1 MKTFKRAI
9 WVLSLILLFAGQ
21 IYGEVTGP
29 PAGGFGALI
38 DPSDFKVKWLDVPY
52 AHDSKTQTLDIYL
65 PEGDGPFPLVVAVH
79 GGAWEMGDKNDGQA
93 TSVVMAVTARGYA
106 AASLNYRLTDEV
118 IFPGQIYDVKA
129 AIRFLRANAEKYNI
143 DPDRVAIWGNS
154 AGGHL
159 AGLAGTTG
167 DVSELEDLS
176 IGNPKVSSRV
186 QAVVTWFGGFD
197 LGAMGTSD
205 PLVKLFGAS
214 PETVPAL
221 VKKANPT
228 VFISPDDPPFFVEHG
243 SSDSLVPVS
252 QSIVFSQELTKV
264 LGAENVKLKVIEG
277 AEHGDK
283 AFDTAENLEEVV
295 SFLDAC
301 LK

>member
-1 MKTFKRAI
+1 MKTLKKAI
-9 WVLSLILLFAGQ
+9 WVLSLILLFASQ

-29 PAGGFGALI
+29 PAGGFGPLI
-38 DPSDFKVKWLDVPY
+38 DPSDFKVKWLDVVY
-52 AHDSKTQTLDIYL
+52 AHESKTQTLDIYL

-106 AASLNYRLTDEV
+106 AASINYRLTDEV
-118 IFPGQIYDVKA
+118 IFPGQIFDVKA
-129 AIRFLRANAEKYNI
+129 AIRFLRANADKYNI

-176 IGNPKVSSRV
+176 MGNPKMSSRV
-186 QAVVTWFGGFD
+186 QAVVTWFGAFD
-197 LGAMGTSD
+197 LGSAGTSD

-221 VKKANPT
+221 VEKANPT
-228 VFISPDDPPFFVEHG
+228 AFISPDDPPFFVEHG
-243 SSDSLVPVS
+243 TSDSLVPVN
-252 QSIVFSQELTKV
+252 QSIDFASALTRT
-264 LGAENVKLKVIEG
+264 LGAEKVKLTILEG

-283 AFDTAENLEEVV
+283 AFDTPENLEKVIK
-295 SFLDAC
+295 FLDSY